1 MKPNEKKIIF
11 ILVIITIIVGI
22 ISLFVKNSK
31 KEEKQETIDTGYTQT
46 QEDGTKINTSE
57 KLTQEKQLGT
67 LKVSNISIT
76 ELEGETTIRA
86 SIENTSMSTVKE
98 FPITIKLL
106 NEMGETL
113 QEVGAY
119 VGRMKAGES
128 RQIHASV
135 TMESS
140 TIYDISFSKN

>member
-31 KEEKQETIDTGYTQT
+31 KEEKQETIDIGYTQT

-76 ELEGETTIRA
+76 ESEGETTIRA